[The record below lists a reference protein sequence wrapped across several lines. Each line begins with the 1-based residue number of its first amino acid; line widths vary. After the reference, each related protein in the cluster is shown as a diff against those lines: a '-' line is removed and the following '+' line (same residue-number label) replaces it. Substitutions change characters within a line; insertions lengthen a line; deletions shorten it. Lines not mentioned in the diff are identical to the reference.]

1 MPALNS
7 SCLSWVEYDSG
18 TMRLTFNSGRSYTL
32 RGVPEHHY
40 YGLLRSSSPGSYFND
55 HLKGR
60 Y

>member
-18 TMRLTFNSGRSYTL
+18 TMELTFCSGRTYTL
-32 RGVPEHHY
+32 RGVPVHHY
-40 YGLLRSSSPGSYFND
+40 HGLINAASPGRYFIAY
-55 HLKGR
+55 LKGR